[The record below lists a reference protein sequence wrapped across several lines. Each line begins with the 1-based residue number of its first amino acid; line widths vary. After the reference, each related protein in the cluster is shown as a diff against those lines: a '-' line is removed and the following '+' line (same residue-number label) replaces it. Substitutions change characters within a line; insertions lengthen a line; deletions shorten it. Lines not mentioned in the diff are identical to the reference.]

1 MATSLPKAA
10 STGTNRTSLDV
21 ESKSMLFD
29 GLNLSQLGTAFR
41 MDHRVLVE
49 KLKDCPPSGT
59 RNGFSTWQI
68 HEAAPHLVRPIYDIE
83 AYIKRMNHADL
94 PKHLTKEF
102 WAGLKSKQDYELRAG
117 DLWPTAKVVE
127 SVGELF
133 KLVRMSALLATD
145 TLERQSELTDAQ
157 RQIVKNLMDSML
169 NDLHRAVQEK
179 FQDVEHGTNQQHD
192 DEETL

>member
-10 STGTNRTSLDV
+10 STGTNRTSLDA
-21 ESKSMLFD
+21 ESKAVLFD
-29 GLNLSQLGTAFR
+29 GLNLSQLGIAFR

-49 KLKDCPPSGT
+49 KLKDCPPSGN
-59 RNGFSTWQI
+59 RNGFPTWTI
-68 HEAAPHLVRPIYDIE
+68 SEAAPHLVRPIYDIE

-133 KLVRMSALLATD
+133 KLVRMSALLTTD
-145 TLERQSELTDAQ
+145 TLERQAELTDAQ

-179 FQDVEHGTNQQHD
+179 FQDVEHGTNEQHD

>member
-1 MATSLPKAA
+1 MATSLTKAA
-10 STGTNRTSLDV
+10 STGASRALDA
-21 ESKSMLFD
+21 ESKTMLFD

-49 KLKDCPPSGT
+49 KLKDCPPTGT
-59 RNGFSTWQI
+59 RNGFPTWHI

-145 TLERQSELTDAQ
+145 TLERQVELSESQ
-157 RQIVKNLMDSML
+157 RAIVKNLMDGML

-179 FQDVEHGTNQQHD
+179 FQEVEHDTHQQDD
-192 DEETL
+192 DETL

>member
-1 MATSLPKAA
+1 
-10 STGTNRTSLDV
+10 
-21 ESKSMLFD
+21 MLFD
-29 GLNLSQLGTAFR
+29 GLNLSQLGVAFR

-49 KLKDCPPSGT
+49 KLKDCPSTGT
-59 RNGFSTWQI
+59 RNGFPTWQI

-117 DLWPTAKVVE
+117 DLWPTSKVVE

-145 TLERQSELTDAQ
+145 TLERQVELTEPQ
-157 RQIVKNLMDSML
+157 RAIVKNLMDGML

-179 FQDVEHGTNQQHD
+179 FQEVEHDTHQQDD
-192 DEETL
+192 DETL